1 MTARLDPET
10 KRLHALSPAA
20 LADEIGDHQTA
31 IEALK
36 AEAIRREL
44 LRVEGVSYRIVLS
57 PPSTSQRT
65 DKAKLLEV
73 LGITAAEFTS
83 RFTHTVQTGW
93 RLTCTPLR
101 NLAAA
106 AKLALQRPQTG
117 KWADLRPAAAPRN
130 TPETQANRRS
140 SSTPAALC

>member
-1 MTARLDPET
+1 MTKRLAPET
-10 KRLHALSPAA
+10 KRLHGLSPAA

-44 LRVEGVSYRIVLS
+44 LRIEGAAYRVVLS
-57 PPSTSQRT
+57 PPSSSQRT
-65 DKAKLLEV
+65 DKASLLKF

-101 NLAAA
+101 KFAAA
-106 AKLALQRPQTG
+106 A
-117 KWADLRPAAAPRN
+117 
-130 TPETQANRRS
+130 
-140 SSTPAALC
+140 